1 MRSIILIAP
10 PAAGKGTQSDMLVE
24 KYGFAHI
31 STGDMLRQVALNDE
45 VIRVKLENGELISD
59 DIVFDLL
66 QKRLEQDDCKRG
78 FILDGFPRNVNQAK
92 RYDQMVDEL
101 GISSNVVIYLDVNKD
116 IALKRIV
123 GRVSCPNCHRV
134 FNDMIEEAMPKVS
147 GKCDDCGNALI
158 RRSDDNSET
167 FGKRY
172 DVYVENTAP
181 LIDYYLEKGILYKVD
196 SGMGK
201 DEIFK
206 VIEEILGDTND

>member
-31 STGDMLRQVALNDE
+31 STGDMLREVAKTDE
-45 VIRVKLENGELISD
+45 VIKSKLENGELISD

-66 QKRLEQDDCKRG
+66 QKRLEQDDCKKG

-92 RYDQMVDEL
+92 RYDQIVDEL
-101 GISSNVVIYLDVNKD
+101 GISSNVVIYLDVDKET
-116 IALKRIV
+116 ALKRIV
-123 GRVSCPNCHRV
+123 GRVSCPSCHRV
-134 FNDMIEEAMPKVS
+134 FNDMIEEAKPKVS
-147 GKCDDCGNALI
+147 GKCDDCGSELV

-172 DVYVENTAP
+172 DVYMNNTAP
-181 LIDYYLEKGILYKVD
+181 LIDYYSEEGILYKVD
-196 SGMGK
+196 SRMGK
-201 DEIFK
+201 DEIFE
-206 VIEEILGDTND
+206 VIENILGDIND

>member
-31 STGDMLRQVALNDE
+31 STGDMLREVAKTDE
-45 VIRVKLENGELISD
+45 VIKSKLENGELISD

-66 QKRLEQDDCKRG
+66 QKRLEQDDCKKG

-92 RYDQMVDEL
+92 RYDQIVDEL
-101 GISSNVVIYLDVNKD
+101 GISSNVVIYLDVDKET
-116 IALKRIV
+116 ALKRIV

-134 FNDMIEEAMPKVS
+134 FNDMIDEAMPKVS
-147 GKCDDCGNALI
+147 GKCDDCGSELI
-158 RRSDDNSET
+158 RRTDDNSET

-172 DVYVENTAP
+172 DVYINNTAP
-181 LIDYYLEKGILYKVD
+181 LIDYYSEEGILYKVD
-196 SGMGK
+196 SRMGK
-201 DEIFK
+201 DEIFG
-206 VIEEILGDTND
+206 VIENILGGIND

>member
-31 STGDMLRQVALNDE
+31 STGDMLREVAKTDE
-45 VIRVKLENGELISD
+45 VIKSKLENGELISD

-66 QKRLEQDDCKRG
+66 QKRLEQDDCKKG

-92 RYDQMVDEL
+92 RYDQIVDEH
-101 GISSNVVIYLDVNKD
+101 GISSNVVIYLDVDKET
-116 IALKRIV
+116 ALKRIV

-134 FNDMIEEAMPKVS
+134 FNDMIESAMPRVS
-147 GKCDDCGNALI
+147 GKCDDCGSELI
-158 RRSDDNSET
+158 RRTDDNSET

-172 DVYVENTAP
+172 DVYVNNTAP
-181 LIDYYLEKGILYKVD
+181 LIDYYSGKGILYKVD
-196 SGMGK
+196 SDRGK
-201 DEIFK
+201 DEIFES
-206 VIEEILGDTND
+206 IEEIVGGLSD